1 MEDDSYKTI
10 ATAAETTFRERS
22 SRFSG
27 FAFPIGSE
35 QEVKQIVDELRKR
48 FYDATHHCYAYRL
61 GPRGEQFRSSDDGE
75 PSGTAGRPILGQLL
89 SRQVT
94 DCLVVVVRWFGGT
107 KLGVPGLI
115 AAYRQSAADAIEAGG
130 VVERFIERKIS
141 IRFPYESMNGV
152 QKAIKELSPAISAQ
166 EFDIVC
172 RMTLSIRESLADRL
186 VKMLSEVEGL
196 TTE

>member
-1 MEDDSYKTI
+1 MEDDSFKTI
-10 ATAAETTFRERS
+10 AAAAETTFRERS

-35 QEVKQIVDELRKR
+35 QEVRQIVDELRKR